1 MKEKFLNN
9 IPLKIMSVAVAIVVW
24 LLVVNIDDPIQTRLI
39 SDVKVQVLNEAYV
52 ESGGQMCLI
61 EEGQDSITVQV
72 TGNRKTLENL
82 TAADIVATADMKQM
96 IDLDTNPVMVPIA
109 VSCSGMSQGNIQAIP
124 RNMEVTIEEMMTQE
138 FIVTVD
144 TSEVQTGAEFDIGEA
159 TASPEKI
166 EITGPQSLIKKI
178 DRVVARVSLS
188 GVTEDVNT
196 RVSLVIYDR
205 NQEQLTSTQ
214 MQYLKYDISE
224 PTVDVAIK
232 LWEVRDNVSISASY
246 VGEPATGYKVDSLT
260 FTPSEVRV
268 AGTEEALEELAANGN
283 KIEIPAES
291 IDVTGKSE
299 DFETRVD
306 ISQLLPEGL
315 KLATGTSEFV
325 IVRANVLPVGSK
337 EYSIPTKNISI
348 ENVEEGLQ
356 AVCET
361 EKVDIRVGESTA
373 SLDNLDESDI
383 QLSVD
388 LSGKTEGSYEV
399 PVEVTLPTGYVTVSD
414 AVVTIKLTE
423 LADTTDESE

>member
-1 MKEKFLNN
+1 
-9 IPLKIMSVAVAIVVW
+9 
-24 LLVVNIDDPIQTRLI
+24 
-39 SDVKVQVLNEAYV
+39 
-52 ESGGQMCLI
+52 
-61 EEGQDSITVQV
+61 
-72 TGNRKTLENL
+72 
-82 TAADIVATADMKQM
+82 
-96 IDLDTNPVMVPIA
+96 
-109 VSCSGMSQGNIQAIP
+109 
-124 RNMEVTIEEMMTQE
+124 MTQE

-144 TSEVQTGAEFDIGEA
+144 TSEGQTGAEFDIGEA

-299 DFETRVD
+299 AFETRVD

-373 SLDNLDESDI
+373 SLDNLDESAI